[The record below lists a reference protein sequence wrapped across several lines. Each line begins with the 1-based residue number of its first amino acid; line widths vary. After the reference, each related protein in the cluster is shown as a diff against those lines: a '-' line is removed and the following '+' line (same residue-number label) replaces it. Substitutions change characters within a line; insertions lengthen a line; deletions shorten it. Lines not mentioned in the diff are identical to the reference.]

1 MGLPVSP
8 LETRFQMSMITRAFN
23 LNPQE
28 VEQKIQ
34 SSRLAS
40 ATYQENRQHNERK
53 KNQFFHRSDLVAN
66 FLSLNP

>member
-23 LNPQE
+23 PNPQE

-53 KNQFFHRSDLVAN
+53 KISFFTALTWLLT
-66 FLSLNP
+66 F

>member
-53 KNQFFHRSDLVAN
+53 KKSVFSPLW
-66 FLSLNP
+66 LGC